1 MKSCIRMKRF
11 LLSILSCGLT
21 LSALAQNVTFEVKA
35 PETAGSGEPIS
46 VEFQVKT
53 DKKVDVKDF
62 VNPVLDGAHII
73 WGPSTSSS
81 SQVQYIGGKM
91 EHTSTQSYTY
101 LLIYDEAGEY
111 TIDSAKVQVGDS
123 VYTSSPRK
131 IEITY
136 AQAKSTSNN
145 FFSQRTSSQ
154 TTKPQPESN
163 SKPKQPHNNFRNIE
177 LDGHLEAFCDEMVAL
192 GYTRSLFYSKQS
204 HAATAEFN
212 GRYGGESCKIY
223 VYTSAISNTVYAV
236 RVLIE
241 RPTWQTI
248 KQIYLKFKS
257 LFEGKFGKPLKVTEK
272 FTTPYKD
279 GDGQEFSALQNGNG
293 TYLSIFDSTPTGLG
307 SVNLVVGATSR
318 REGYIRI
325 DFVDYKNE
333 KLNEQ
338 EIRESI

>member
-62 VNPVLDGAHII
+62 VNPVLDGAQII

-101 LLIYDEAGEY
+101 TLRYDEAGEY

-123 VYTSSPRK
+123 VYTSNPRK

-136 AQAKSTSNN
+136 AQAKSTSNS

-154 TTKPQPESN
+154 TPKPQSESN

-212 GRYGGESCKIY
+212 GRYGGEPSTLY
-223 VYTSAISNTVYAV
+223 VHTTPTSNTVYAV
-236 RVLIE
+236 RVIME
-241 RPTWQTI
+241 CYSWQI
-248 KQIYLKFKS
+248 LENKYLKFKK
-257 LFEGKFGKPLKVTEK
+257 LFEEKYGSPMKVVEK
-272 FTTPYKD
+272 FSTPYKK
-279 GDGQEFSALQNGNG
+279 GDGRECEALQKGLC
-293 TYLSIFDSTPTGLG
+293 TYSSAFNSTPAGLG
-307 SVNLVVGATSR
+307 SIQLMIVGSEGKYYVV
-318 REGYIRI
+318 I
-325 DFVDYKNE
+325 DFVDQLNGNLYE
-333 KLNEQ
+333 K
-338 EIRESI
+338 EIKESI

>member
-1 MKSCIRMKRF
+1 MKRF

-35 PETAGSGEPIS
+35 PETAGSGEQIS

-81 SQVQYIGGKM
+81 SHVQYIGGKM

-101 LLIYDEAGEY
+101 ILRYDEAGEY

-154 TTKPQPESN
+154 TPKPQPDSN

-204 HAATAEFN
+204 HAATAEFK
-212 GRYGGESCKIY
+212 GRYGGEPSALY
-223 VYTSAISNTVYAV
+223 VYTTPTSNTVYAV

-241 RPTWQTI
+241 GLSWSNS
-248 KQIYLKFKS
+248 KHKYLKFKE
-257 LFEGKFGKPLKVTEK
+257 LFEDKYGKPIKVVET
-272 FTTPYKD
+272 FTSPYKEND
-279 GDGQEFSALQNGNG
+279 GRESEALQNGQCKYLSVFNSSPADLGTIQLSIMFSGG
-293 TYLSIFDSTPTGLG
+293 TYVI
-307 SVNLVVGATSR
+307 V
-318 REGYIRI
+318 I
-325 DFVDYKNE
+325 DFVDR
-333 KLNEQ
+333 LNGDLYDK
-338 EIRESI
+338 EIKESI